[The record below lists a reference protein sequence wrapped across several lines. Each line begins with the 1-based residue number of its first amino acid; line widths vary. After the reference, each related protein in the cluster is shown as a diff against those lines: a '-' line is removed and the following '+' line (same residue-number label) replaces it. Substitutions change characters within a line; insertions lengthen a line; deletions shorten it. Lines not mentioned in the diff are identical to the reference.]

1 MSRQSARTLSPSPFS
16 AKFRSAAAEAAGSS
30 SAQSR
35 LSLGSRVSSSSEM
48 SPAPEQSSTALPGFA
63 LTKSA
68 SSTESVVIG
77 NAPPPSYRGP
87 PFQSSVTGCI
97 PP

>member
-1 MSRQSARTLSPSPFS
+1 MSRQSALARPASPFA
-16 AKFRSAAAEAAGSS
+16 AKFRSAEAVAAGSI

-35 LSLGSRVSSSSEM
+35 FSPGSRESSKSEI

-68 SSTESVVIG
+68 SRTESVVMG
-77 NAPPPSYRGP
+77 KAPPPS
-87 PFQSSVTGCI
+87 
-97 PP
+97 